1 VACLTLG
8 LFVVGYV
15 QLKVATNPSGGKM
28 AETNQSN
35 TFSILAIVL
44 GGLALLIFPILFGP
58 AAIVLG
64 VVGLVKKERLAPIGL
79 TVGILGMLL
88 GMFIGALVGMAVF
101 G

>member
-1 VACLTLG
+1 MEI
-8 LFVVGYV
+8 
-15 QLKVATNPSGGKM
+15 QGGIM
-28 AETNQSN
+28 ANGNQSN

-44 GGLALLIFPILFGP
+44 GGVALLVFPVVFGP

-79 TVGILGMLL
+79 TVGILGTLL
-88 GMFIGALVGMAVF
+88 GMFLGAIIALAIF

>member
-1 VACLTLG
+1 
-8 LFVVGYV
+8 
-15 QLKVATNPSGGKM
+15 M
-28 AETNQSN
+28 ANGNQSN

-44 GGLALLIFPILFGP
+44 GGVALLVFPVVFGP

-79 TVGILGMLL
+79 TVGILGTLL
-88 GMFIGALVGMAVF
+88 GMFLGAIIALAIF

>member
-1 VACLTLG
+1 MEI
-8 LFVVGYV
+8 
-15 QLKVATNPSGGKM
+15 KGGIM
-28 AETNQSN
+28 ANGNQSN

-44 GGLALLIFPILFGP
+44 GGVALLVFPVVFGP

-79 TVGILGMLL
+79 TVGILGTLL
-88 GMFIGALVGMAVF
+88 GMFLGAIIALAIF